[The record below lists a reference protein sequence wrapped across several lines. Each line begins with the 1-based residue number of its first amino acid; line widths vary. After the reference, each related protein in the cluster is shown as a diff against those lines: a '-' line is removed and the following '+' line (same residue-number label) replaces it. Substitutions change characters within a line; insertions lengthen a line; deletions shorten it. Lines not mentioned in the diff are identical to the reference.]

1 MAYTKKVGEQ
11 VIEFGRPNID
21 QVDRYLKAGQKG
33 ITKASTQLCVD
44 AVKPECRDAWLKAVD
59 AKPGLAV
66 QVANMMLEDLGYAG
80 DDSD

>member
-1 MAYTKKVGEQ
+1 MSYTKKVGEQ
-11 VIEFGRPNID
+11 EIQFNRPTID

-33 ITKASTQLCVD
+33 ITKASTQLCID
-44 AVKPECRDAWLKAVD
+44 TVKPEDRDAWMRAVD
-59 AKPGLAV
+59 AKPGVAV